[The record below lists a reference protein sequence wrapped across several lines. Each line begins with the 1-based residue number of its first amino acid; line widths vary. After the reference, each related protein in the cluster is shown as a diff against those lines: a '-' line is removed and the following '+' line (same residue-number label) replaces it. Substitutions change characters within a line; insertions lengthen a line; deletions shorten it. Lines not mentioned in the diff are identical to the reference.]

1 MSAVPVA
8 EEIEALLREQTGI
21 RSSLDADA
29 SLQDLGLFA
38 DDLSEFM
45 ATFGERFGVDL
56 STFRWYFHTGEE
68 GISPGGLFF
77 TPPQDRV
84 PKIPITLRL
93 LREAAELRR
102 WPVDYPNHSLPARRW
117 DIVINQCLVGAF
129 VLWLLWWLAGRLF

>member
-1 MSAVPVA
+1 MTAVSVA
-8 EEIEALLREQTGI
+8 EEIEALLREQIGI

-38 DDLSEFM
+38 EDLTDFM
-45 ATFGERFGVDL
+45 TIFGERFGVDL

-68 GISPGGLFF
+68 GFSPGGLFF
-77 TPPQDRV
+77 TPPQHRV

-102 WPVDYPNHSLPARRW
+102 WPVDYPEHSLPARRW
-117 DIVINQCLVGAF
+117 DIVINHCLAGAF
-129 VLWLLWWLAGRLF
+129 VLWLLWCLAGRLF